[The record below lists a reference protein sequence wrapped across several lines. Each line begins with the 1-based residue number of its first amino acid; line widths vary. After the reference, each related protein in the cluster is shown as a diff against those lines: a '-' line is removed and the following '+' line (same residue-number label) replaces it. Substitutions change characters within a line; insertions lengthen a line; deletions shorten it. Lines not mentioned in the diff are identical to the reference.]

1 MDQYELIRTAHRVYG
16 KSIREIRRE
25 TGHHR
30 ETIRKALAGKE
41 PKYRRRKPPRCS
53 VMDPVARIAEGWLL
67 GDRDRPRRVNVTQ
80 LVGSGIGWLRS
91 MDSEFPRKV
100 DTPNG

>member
-16 KSIREIRRE
+16 KSIREIARE

-41 PKYRRRKPPRCS
+41 PKYRRRKPPRCPI
-53 VMDPVARIAEGWLL
+53 MDPVAAIVEGWLEEDRGSAGL
-67 GDRDRPRRVNVTQ
+67 GARIQ
-80 LVGSGIGWLRS
+80 GW
-91 MDSEFPRKV
+91 
-100 DTPNG
+100 